1 MIAELTGHAMHD
13 HGWIPHKPE
22 TWKYRFATLR
32 KPVEMWYYNPRATT
46 EEEKFNKVL
55 RDAGTRVKIVMV
67 SRFGDV
73 GITDDLTAEN
83 GYDARVPL
91 DSLCNFKTEV

>member
-1 MIAELTGHAMHD
+1 MIAELTGHAME

-22 TWKYRFATLR
+22 TWAYRFARLR
-32 KPVEMWYYNPRATT
+32 KPVEMWYYNPRGPT
-46 EEEKFNKVL
+46 EEEKFNKVM

-83 GYDARVPL
+83 GYDARVML
-91 DSLCNFKTEV
+91 DDLCDFGNEA